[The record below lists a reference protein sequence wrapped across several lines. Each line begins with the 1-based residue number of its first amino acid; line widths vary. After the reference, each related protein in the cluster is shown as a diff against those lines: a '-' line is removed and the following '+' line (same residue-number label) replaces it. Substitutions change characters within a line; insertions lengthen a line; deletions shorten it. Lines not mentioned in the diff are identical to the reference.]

1 MTPLAYTTLRVTTFG
16 VVLCGF
22 HWTRFER
29 AGPLAADAFARFST
43 SATPG
48 NYTLRWDGLTLQTDR
63 FDRSRLEEG
72 MPVRTAPSPLRP
84 GDRLIDKP
92 PPEGTYAAVRSP
104 GFATLLTSPDGAEL
118 YEESVSALF
127 GWDGRTLI
135 SPPKDR
141 PRVLSTSELAIR
153 GGLEVTEAP
162 IRADSDQPLLLVN
175 AVKGTC
181 APATPGRAPF
191 PSAVREEINAL
202 LERTAFRP

>member
-1 MTPLAYTTLRVTTFG
+1 MSSRAYTTLRVTEAG

-29 AGPLAADAFARFST
+29 AGPLAAEAFARFAH

-48 NYTLRWDGLTLQTDR
+48 NYTLRWEGLTLQTDR
-63 FDRSRLEEG
+63 FDRSRLEDG
-72 MPVRTAPSPLRP
+72 MPVRTAPSPLAQ
-84 GDRLIDKP
+84 GAGLIDKP
-92 PPEGTYAAVRSP
+92 PPEGVYAAVRSP
-104 GFATLLTSPDGAEL
+104 GMATLLSSPEGAEL

-127 GWDGRTLI
+127 GWDGNALI

-141 PRVLSTSELAIR
+141 PRVLSTSELAVR

-162 IRADSDQPLLLVN
+162 LRADSNQPLLLVN

-181 APATPGRAPF
+181 APALPGREPF
-191 PSAVREEINAL
+191 PARIRKEIDAL